1 MEAII
6 LAGGFGTRLKS
17 VVSDVPKPMADING
31 RPFLAYLLSALSLSG
46 VSKAILSVGYKH
58 DVIQNYFGDKYKNTA
73 IVYAIEKKPL
83 GTGGGLKQALKNTE
97 NEDALVLN
105 GDTFFNVDLKALYGF
120 HKQRRAVLT
129 MAVKPMTGIERYGT
143 AILSNDIVTG
153 FEEKAFKKSGHING
167 GVYCVNR
174 AIGAYLDCYGGDEN
188 FSFEKD
194 IIEKNTES
202 LKPFA
207 FVSDGYFIDIG
218 IPEDYKRAKMEME
231 ALLP

>member
-17 VVSDVPKPMADING
+17 VVNDVPKPMADING

-46 VSKAILSVGYKH
+46 VSKAILSVGYKY

-73 IVYAIEKKPL
+73 IVYAIEKNPL
-83 GTGGGLKQALKNTE
+83 GTGGGLKQALKNVE
-97 NEDALVLN
+97 CEDALVLN

-120 HKQRRAVLT
+120 HKQKSAVLT
-129 MAVKPMTGIERYGT
+129 LALKQMHKIERYGT
-143 AILSNDIVTG
+143 AVTNGDRITG
-153 FEEKAFKKSGHING
+153 FEEKAFKESGYING
-167 GVYCVNR
+167 GVYCLNKR
-174 AIGAYLDCYGGDEN
+174 ISEYLDIYGDNES

-194 IIEKNTES
+194 IIEKNTKS
-202 LKPFA
+202 LQPFA
-207 FVSDGYFIDIG
+207 FISDGYFIDIG
-218 IPEDYKRAKMEME
+218 IPEDYARAKMEMG

>member
-17 VVSDVPKPMADING
+17 VVNDVPKPMADING

-46 VSKAILSVGYKH
+46 VNKAILSVGYKH
-58 DVIQNYFGDKYKNTA
+58 DVIQNYFENKYENTA
-73 IVYAIEKKPL
+73 IVYAIEKEPL
-83 GTGGGLKQALKNTE
+83 GTGGGLKQALKNVE
-97 NEDALVLN
+97 GEDALVLN

-120 HKQRRAVLT
+120 HKQRSAVLT
-129 MAVKPMTGIERYGT
+129 LALKPMHKIERYGT
-143 AILSNDIVTG
+143 AVTSGERVTG
-153 FEEKAFKKSGHING
+153 FEEKAFKESGYING

-174 AIGAYLDCYGGDEN
+174 AIGKYLDCYGDNES

-194 IIEKNTES
+194 IIEKNIES
-202 LKPFA
+202 LKPFG

-218 IPEDYKRAKMEME
+218 IPEDYSRAKMEME